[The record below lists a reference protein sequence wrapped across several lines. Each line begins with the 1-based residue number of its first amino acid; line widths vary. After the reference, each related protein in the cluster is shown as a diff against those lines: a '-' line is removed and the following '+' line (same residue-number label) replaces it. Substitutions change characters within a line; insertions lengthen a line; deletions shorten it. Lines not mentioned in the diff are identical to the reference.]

1 MQDSGRIKAT
11 QLLGLLDT
19 AERKVLLAVM
29 GQRKTV
35 ALPARRARS
44 STVAEGKMVM
54 LSNAE
59 KRDLRALA
67 QIIHKDKQ
75 GLELTALEARN
86 FESKWARYQSL
97 SGPDT
102 VLRLLDEIDLL
113 RKGMPEDDE
122 SCDNQLS
129 KAMP

>member
-1 MQDSGRIKAT
+1 MAQDSGRI
-11 QLLGLLDT
+11 T
-19 AERKVLLAVM
+19 ALRLLAL
-29 GQRKTV
+29 QDTTDRKAQLVTRWACLLV
-35 ALPARRARS
+35 
-44 STVAEGKMVM
+44 VAEGNQVM

-75 GLELTALEARN
+75 GLELTTLEARN

>member
-1 MQDSGRIKAT
+1 MAQDSGRI
-11 QLLGLLDT
+11 T
-19 AERKVLLAVM
+19 ALRLLAL
-29 GQRKTV
+29 QDTTDRKAQLVTRWACLLV
-35 ALPARRARS
+35 
-44 STVAEGKMVM
+44 VAEGKQVM

-75 GLELTALEARN
+75 GLELTTLEARN

>member
-1 MQDSGRIKAT
+1 MAHDSGRITALR
-11 QLLGLLDT
+11 LLALQDT
-19 AERKVLLAVM
+19 ADRKAQLVTRWACLLV
-29 GQRKTV
+29 
-35 ALPARRARS
+35 
-44 STVAEGKMVM
+44 VAERNQVM